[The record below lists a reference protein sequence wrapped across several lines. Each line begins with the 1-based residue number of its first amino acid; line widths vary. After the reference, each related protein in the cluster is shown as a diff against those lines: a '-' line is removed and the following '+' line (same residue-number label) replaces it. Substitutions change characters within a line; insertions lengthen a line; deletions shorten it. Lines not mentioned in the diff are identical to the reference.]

1 MDKMNGNQTSTII
14 FTTNNEKLNKKEGMM
29 MAHFRETPCKYYVAY
44 GECTKG
50 READYKGYCQHCSK
64 YSPRAKVRHIIWRQ
78 TKNERILNK
87 FIEKLLED

>member
-14 FTTNNEKLNKKEGMM
+14 FTTNNEKLKKKEGMM

-64 YSPRAKVRHIIWRQ
+64 YCPRAKVRHINKKKQ
-78 TKNERILNK
+78 YNEKMKGRDI
-87 FIEKLLED
+87 